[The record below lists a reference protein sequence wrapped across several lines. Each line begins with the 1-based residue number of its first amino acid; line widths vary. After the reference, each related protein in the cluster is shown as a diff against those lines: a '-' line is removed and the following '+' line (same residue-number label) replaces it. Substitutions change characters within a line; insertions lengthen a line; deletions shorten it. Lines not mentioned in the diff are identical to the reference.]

1 MDYYIVRIY
10 RRESLPLA
18 GTDLRETSM
27 TGLVENSDG
36 STEPFHDAA
45 TLWQLLAQGVSASA
59 RRAKDDM
66 G

>member
-18 GTDLRETSM
+18 GADLCETTM

-36 STEPFHDAA
+36 CTQQFHDAA
-45 TLWQLLAQGVSASA
+45 TLWRLLARQLPASEPPV
-59 RRAKDDM
+59 KNLGD
-66 G
+66 